1 MMARPAAERRTIK
14 VLATTEATVAHPR
27 NGQGASARHRT
38 PVHALRW
45 RLALGL
51 RASTGSCP
59 VLPQHRGP
67 RKAGARHTGLA
78 PMPPGC
84 RGEGLP
90 RGSRS
95 LSSPLEPLPLPR
107 QRRFPQGIAMCQH
120 APACPSADAP
130 DHEAAVLVAEYPDQ
144 GWALRC
150 NGVLTFDDTGELLPD
165 GTIIAP
171 RRAAAMASAAA

>member
-14 VLATTEATVAHPR
+14 VWVTAEVTVNHPKI
-27 NGQGASARHRT
+27 GASASARHWT

-45 RLALGL
+45 CLVLGL

-59 VLPQHRGP
+59 VLRQHRGP
-67 RKAGARHTGLA
+67 GKAGARHTGMV

-95 LSSPLEPLPLPR
+95 LSSPLEPLPR
-107 QRRFPQGIAMCQH
+107 QRR
-120 APACPSADAP
+120 
-130 DHEAAVLVAEYPDQ
+130 
-144 GWALRC
+144 
-150 NGVLTFDDTGELLPD
+150 VLTLALAVVT
-165 GTIIAP
+165 TIYAGSVP
-171 RRAAAMASAAA
+171 RRW